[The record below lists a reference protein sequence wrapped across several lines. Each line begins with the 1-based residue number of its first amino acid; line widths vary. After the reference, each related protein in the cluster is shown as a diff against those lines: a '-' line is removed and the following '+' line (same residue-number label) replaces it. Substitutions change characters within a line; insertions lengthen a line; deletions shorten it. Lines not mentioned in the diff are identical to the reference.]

1 MCSGPGCRL
10 AASDDAFPTAPG
22 KSKYRCQNSV
32 GHSIIVIRDDRF
44 MITKK
49 VLKVQENRMAKTS
62 PDACL
67 RCDAGEQTLAH
78 PRGLGDY
85 TEHDFA
91 TLASTRLFWRLVGLM
106 ILIDFLG
113 KFQ

>member
-1 MCSGPGCRL
+1 
-10 AASDDAFPTAPG
+10 
-22 KSKYRCQNSV
+22 
-32 GHSIIVIRDDRF
+32 

-49 VLKVQENRMAKTS
+49 VLKVKENRMAKTS
-62 PDACL
+62 PDVCL

-78 PRGLGDY
+78 LRGLVDY

-91 TLASTRLFWRLVGLM
+91 VRSTLASTRLFWRLVGLM
-106 ILIDFLG
+106 ILFDFLG